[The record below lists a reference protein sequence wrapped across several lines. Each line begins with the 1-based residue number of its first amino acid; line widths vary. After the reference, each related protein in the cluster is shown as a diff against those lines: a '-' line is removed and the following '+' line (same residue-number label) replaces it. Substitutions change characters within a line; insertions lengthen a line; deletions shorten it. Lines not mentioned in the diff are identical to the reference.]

1 MSSLTIATPPA
12 AAPLS
17 LALVKSH
24 LRVSIKD
31 DDELIKVYSAA
42 ACELAESETGRSFVN
57 KGYCQMHDRFPS
69 LRDWGDFGTGYFYQT
84 RKYSRHHDHDHR
96 QEIRLLRCPLLD
108 VEQIV
113 YIDQNGDEQTLLPAP
128 ELWQAS
134 TEYSLGDQVQDS
146 NGNLQQITAV
156 ADSGANKDGSFSSGA
171 SAPTWSASLNGTCT
185 DGPFTWTCVK
195 VPAPAGDFIV
205 DRESEPPRIMPNYA
219 QFWPLTLRV
228 PNAVKVFFNA
238 GYGSSGISV
247 PAVAKVLQL
256 QLIASWYENR
266 EAVTPETLKTI
277 PVHLENL
284 VWSIRVTDFAPTH

>member
-1 MSSLTIATPPA
+1 MSSLTVATPPA

-128 ELWQAS
+128 EL
-134 TEYSLGDQVQDS
+134 
-146 NGNLQQITAV
+146 
-156 ADSGANKDGSFSSGA
+156 
-171 SAPTWSASLNGTCT
+171 
-185 DGPFTWTCVK
+185 
-195 VPAPAGDFIV
+195 
-205 DRESEPPRIMPNYA
+205 
-219 QFWPLTLRV
+219 
-228 PNAVKVFFNA
+228 
-238 GYGSSGISV
+238 
-247 PAVAKVLQL
+247 
-256 QLIASWYENR
+256 
-266 EAVTPETLKTI
+266 
-277 PVHLENL
+277 
-284 VWSIRVTDFAPTH
+284 